1 MEEAKKI
8 TLNISEKLLKDAQE
22 QTGEGITETVRRGL
36 ILLASSK
43 AYNDLR
49 SLKGRVAFS
58 RTYKELKEDRI

>member
-8 TLNISEKLLKDAQE
+8 TLNISEKLLREAQE

-49 SLKGRVAFS
+49 NLKGKVNFS
-58 RTYKELKEDRI
+58 KTYKELKEDRI

>member
-49 SLKGRVAFS
+49 SLKGRVKFS